1 MLYSN
6 ALRRLI
12 QRDLLFCLLIWFGL
26 ELLCFG
32 ILPLLKIIQ
41 FEPSS
46 PWFAL
51 SVALGILGILC
62 FVASSYITLT
72 AGDRQQRSH
81 RSLQW
86 LTGRAMAWLGLAGI
100 VFPLFVISERIV
112 TGILDRLLA

>member
-1 MLYSN
+1 
-6 ALRRLI
+6 
-12 QRDLLFCLLIWFGL
+12 LFCLLIWLGL

-32 ILPLLKIIQ
+32 ILPLLTIIQ
-41 FEPSS
+41 FESS
-46 PWFAL
+46 SQWFAL

-72 AGDRQQRSH
+72 TSDRQKRSH

-100 VFPLFVISERIV
+100 AFPLFVISERIV
-112 TGILDRLLA
+112 SGIFDRLLA